1 MINRM
6 SIRSKLLACF
16 GLLAAL
22 LLANVAWVVVSSR
35 QVETTMRQSDR
46 VGDALLGVKD
56 TLLWIRQVRVMSLG
70 YLGTGDESYIP
81 RRDDAFEQ
89 LKTVYNRVRAAPL
102 PAEGLGLLDDYM
114 NSLVAFRNDSVRMNE
129 LKAKGLTA
137 QDPDMAAILK
147 AVDQDAVVY
156 AGTSAKVQKYMV
168 ALNDGITADVYSRV
182 GTSNTILMVTSGLI
196 VLLSA
201 LFSWLLSRAIA
212 TPVQDIS
219 GVIGT
224 LAKGETAVTVPH
236 LARGDEI
243 GAMAQSVETL
253 RGVLHEAHV
262 ARDAQAARVADEHRL
277 IARRQSLAQAFV
289 SRMQDLASGFAR
301 SSNEV
306 ADSARNLSSTAEE
319 TARQAQSVAHA
330 AETAATNV
338 QTVAASSEELAAS
351 VREITQQVS
360 HSADV
365 ADVAFKEAE
374 SSNVRI
380 ADLSHAATAIG
391 DVLSLIKGIAD
402 QTNLLALNATIEA
415 ARAGDAGR
423 GFAVVASEVKELA
436 AQTAK
441 ATTDISEKIN
451 EIQHATNGTVTSMG
465 EIVRMVSNIKSISSS
480 IASAVEEQ
488 GAATGEIAVNCQL
501 AATGTQHVT
510 ENIGGVD
517 RSAQIT
523 GAASQQLLSLSQSLS
538 GQAIDLGTVVETFVR
553 DLDAA

>member
-1 MINRM
+1 M

>member
-89 LKTVYNRVRAAPL
+89 LKTVYARIRAAPL

-114 NSLVAFRNDSVRMNE
+114 NSVVAFRNDSVRMNE
-129 LKAKGLTA
+129 LKSKGLTA

-243 GAMAQSVETL
+243 GAMARSVETL

-330 AETAATNV
+330 AETAANNV